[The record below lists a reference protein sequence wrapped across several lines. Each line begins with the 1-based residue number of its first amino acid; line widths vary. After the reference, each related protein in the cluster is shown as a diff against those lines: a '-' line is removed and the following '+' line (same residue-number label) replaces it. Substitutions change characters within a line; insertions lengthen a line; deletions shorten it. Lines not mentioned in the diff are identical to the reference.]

1 MARDKTDKTDKTP
14 ATIPAAGFGAGGGWV
29 EPPPISRCQAES
41 AFGAEISESAWRA
54 ICEAFE
60 LHGKRLADLEG
71 TRDNRSPN
79 DKRGWHKRSGNAER
93 AIDAALSALG
103 KINRDFVAE
112 AEDNVSLKR
121 SGGLESYGA
130 LQRLDKALDE
140 ILFLSW
146 LVREAEPLSREI
158 VTEAESRK
166 ALARDVFAALESAG
180 AKLSNGWAVALEEP
194 SNADLTGFERLAEL
208 LEIHLGVTP
217 RATAKWLRD
226 ALAQDR

>member
-1 MARDKTDKTDKTP
+1 MVR
-14 ATIPAAGFGAGGGWV
+14 AASFGAGAHWV
-29 EPPPISRCQAES
+29 RQPPVSRQEAES

-60 LHGKRLADLEG
+60 LHGRRLADLEG
-71 TRDNRSPN
+71 TRDNRNPN
-79 DKRGWHKRSGNAER
+79 DKRGWHKRKGDAEKGIENAL
-93 AIDAALSALG
+93 AALR
-103 KINRDFVAE
+103 KINRDFLVE
-112 AEDNVSLKR
+112 AENNASLKR

-130 LQRLDKALDE
+130 LQRLDNALDE

-146 LVREAEPLSREI
+146 LMRESEPLSHEI
-158 VTEAESRK
+158 LTKAGSRK

-180 AKLSNGWAVALEEP
+180 AKLSNGWIVALEEP

-208 LEIHLGVTP
+208 LEIHPGQTP
-217 RATAKWLRD
+217 SATARWLRD